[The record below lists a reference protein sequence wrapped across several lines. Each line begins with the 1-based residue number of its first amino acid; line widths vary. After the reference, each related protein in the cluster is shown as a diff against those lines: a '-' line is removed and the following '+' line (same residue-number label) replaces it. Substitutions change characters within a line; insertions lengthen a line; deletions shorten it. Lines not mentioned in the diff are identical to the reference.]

1 MKAAAVEVDD
11 ESGDGLT
18 PWLRACVAAAL
29 FVVDPV
35 GIGGV
40 VVRARSGPVRDRWLA
55 MLRSLLPPERPLRR
69 MPLQI
74 PDGRLLGG
82 LDLSATLRSGR
93 PVMERGLL
101 AEVDGGILMLPMAER
116 LEAGVAGRL
125 AAVIDRASVQIQR
138 DGIDEVLPS
147 RFGFVALDEGEGDD
161 ERMSAS
167 LADRAGLWLDL
178 DDVSLGESEAAADLF
193 SAEQLSAA
201 AAAWAEADFGGS
213 ELRVGSLQT
222 SALEALCGGAWALG
236 VDSLRAPL
244 QALRVARAAAVL
256 DGRQQLLE
264 QDVALAAQLVLAPR
278 ATRFPDAEAAD
289 DHAEPETSEADPQA
303 AEDRQPEPSEADLDQ
318 SPSPDEEEH
327 PASAEDDAPDADD
340 LLEPDA
346 AASLEDQVLAAVAA
360 VLPQDLLAQ
369 LRSAPLRRA
378 KGDGGRSGAWRQGT
392 RGRPA
397 GIRRGRPE
405 RGMRLNVVETLR
417 AAAAWQPLRRRQRSA
432 GPQRGSAPRVEVRA
446 EDFRVTRHRQPTET
460 VTLFVV
466 DASGSAALHRL
477 AEAKGAVE
485 LLLADCYVRR
495 DKVALIAF
503 RGEGAEVLLP
513 PTRSLLRA
521 KRSLAGLPGGGGT
534 PLASGL
540 DAAHDLADE
549 IRRRGATPVIVLLT
563 DGQAN
568 VARDGRPGR
577 SQAEADAA
585 AAARRL
591 AVSGHQV
598 LLIDTGPRRRAGA
611 QDIAGLMG
619 ARFLPL
625 PQADA
630 RGLSAAVRAVLPA

>member
-1 MKAAAVEVDD
+1 MMDGADGT
-11 ESGDGLT
+11 GDGLT
-18 PWLRACVAAAL
+18 PWLRASVAAAL
-29 FVVDPV
+29 FAVDPV

-40 VVRARSGPVRDRWLA
+40 VVRARVGPVRDRWLA
-55 MLRSLLPPERPLRR
+55 LLRGLLADERPVRR

-74 PDGRLLGG
+74 SDNRLLGG
-82 LDLSATLRSGR
+82 LELAATLRTGR

-101 AEVDGGILMLPMAER
+101 AEVDAGILILPMAER
-116 LEAGVAGRL
+116 LEVGVAARL
-125 AAVIDRASVQIQR
+125 ASVIDRGSVQVQR
-138 DGIDEVLPS
+138 DGIDQTLPS

-161 ERMSAS
+161 ERLAPA

-178 DDVSLGESEAAADLF
+178 HDITLAESEAGAGLFTLEQLSEAAAGL
-193 SAEQLSAA
+193 AVVT
-201 AAAWAEADFGGS
+201 AEA
-213 ELRVGSLQT
+213 

-244 QALRVARAAAVL
+244 QALRVARAAAAL
-256 DGRQQLLE
+256 DGRSRLAD

-278 ATRFPDAEAAD
+278 ATRYPAADASGSEQPEAEREHAGEDAPESPDGSSREQPEDQTASPTDGEAEKPEDVPDA
-289 DHAEPETSEADPQA
+289 SG
-303 AEDRQPEPSEADLDQ
+303 
-318 SPSPDEEEH
+318 
-327 PASAEDDAPDADD
+327 
-340 LLEPDA
+340 
-346 AASLEDQVLAAVAA
+346 SLEDQVLAAVAA
-360 VLPQDLLAQ
+360 MLPGDLLAE

-378 KGDGGRSGAWRQGT
+378 KGDGGRSSAWRQGT

-397 GIRRGRPE
+397 GMRRGRPE

-417 AAAAWQPLRRRQRSA
+417 AAAAWQPLRRRERAASA
-432 GPQRGSAPRVEVRA
+432 GSASGCAPRVEVRA
-446 EDFRVTRHRQPTET
+446 EDFRVTRYRQPTAT
-460 VTLFVV
+460 VTVFVV

-485 LLLADCYVRR
+485 LLLSDCYIRR

-503 RGEGAEVLLP
+503 RGDAAEVLLP

-534 PLASGL
+534 PLAAGL
-540 DAAHDLADE
+540 DVATDLADE

-568 VARDGRPGR
+568 VARDGRGGR
-577 SQAEADAA
+577 SQANADAQ

-591 AVSGHQV
+591 AVAGHQV

-611 QDIAGLMG
+611 EAIAAIMG

-630 RGLSAAVRAVLPA
+630 RGLSAAVRAALPA